1 MSNSRQRSKARRPRK
16 RVPVK
21 AFTICK
27 LTVLLIG
34 LGGVLTFAPQAR
46 AQSEVSPDHFD
57 GTDSWAAAASA
68 KASAPKHNPASAPAT
83 LQARNTQSATPVIQP
98 VAARNVTVN
107 RRSDA
112 VAANK
117 KRKPAA
123 PKSNN

>member
-1 MSNSRQRSKARRPRK
+1 
-16 RVPVK
+16 VK

-27 LTVLLIG
+27 LAVLVIG

-68 KASAPKHNPASAPAT
+68 KAPAAKPNPHSAPAT
-83 LQARNTQSATPVIQP
+83 LQARNANPTTPILQS
-98 VAARNVTVN
+98 VAARNVTPS

-112 VAANK
+112 AAVDK
-117 KRKPAA
+117 KHKPAA

>member
-1 MSNSRQRSKARRPRK
+1 M
-16 RVPVK
+16 K

-27 LTVLLIG
+27 LAVLLVG

-68 KASAPKHNPASAPAT
+68 RAPKATSHLAPAT
-83 LQARNTQSATPVIQP
+83 LQARDTKSATPVLQP
-98 VAARNVTVN
+98 VAARNITVN

-112 VAANK
+112 VAGNK

-123 PKSNN
+123 RKSNN

>member
-1 MSNSRQRSKARRPRK
+1 
-16 RVPVK
+16 VK
-21 AFTICK
+21 SFTICK
-27 LTVLLIG
+27 LAVALIG

-57 GTDSWAAAASA
+57 GTDSWAASVKAPAQKAA
-68 KASAPKHNPASAPAT
+68 PHSAPAN
-83 LQARNTQSATPVIQP
+83 LQARNTKSATPVLQP

>member
-1 MSNSRQRSKARRPRK
+1 M
-16 RVPVK
+16 K
-21 AFTICK
+21 AFSICK
-27 LTVLLIG
+27 LAALAIG

-68 KASAPKHNPASAPAT
+68 SAPKATPHFASTT
-83 LQARNTQSATPVIQP
+83 LQARNTKSATPVLQP

-107 RRSDA
+107 RRSDG

-123 PKSNN
+123 PSSNN

>member
-1 MSNSRQRSKARRPRK
+1 M
-16 RVPVK
+16 K

-27 LTVLLIG
+27 LAVLVIG

-46 AQSEVSPDHFD
+46 AQSDVSPDHFD
-57 GTDSWAAAASA
+57 GTDSWAAVASA
-68 KASAPKHNPASAPAT
+68 KAPAQKASSHSAPAT
-83 LQARNTQSATPVIQP
+83 LQARNTQAATPVLQP

-107 RRSDA
+107 RRSEA

-123 PKSNN
+123 LKSNN

>member
-1 MSNSRQRSKARRPRK
+1 
-16 RVPVK
+16 VK

-27 LTVLLIG
+27 LAVLLIG

-57 GTDSWAAAASA
+57 GTDSWAVAASA
-68 KASAPKHNPASAPAT
+68 RAPKATPHLTSAT
-83 LQARNTQSATPVIQP
+83 LQARNTKSATPVLQP
-98 VAARNVTVN
+98 VAARNLTVN

-117 KRKPAA
+117 KRKPAT

>member
-1 MSNSRQRSKARRPRK
+1 M
-16 RVPVK
+16 K

-27 LTVLLIG
+27 LAVLLVG

-46 AQSEVSPDHFD
+46 AQSDVSPDHFD
-57 GTDSWAAAASA
+57 GTDSWAVAASA
-68 KASAPKHNPASAPAT
+68 RAPKATPHFAPAT
-83 LQARNTQSATPVIQP
+83 LQARDTKSATPVLQP
-98 VAARNVTVN
+98 VAARNITVN

-112 VAANK
+112 AAANK